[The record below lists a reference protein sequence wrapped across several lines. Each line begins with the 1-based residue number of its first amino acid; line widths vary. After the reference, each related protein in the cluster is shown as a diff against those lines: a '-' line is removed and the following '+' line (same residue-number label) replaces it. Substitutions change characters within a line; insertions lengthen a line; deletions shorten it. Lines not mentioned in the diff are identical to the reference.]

1 MTFQE
6 VIQTLEAYW
15 GRQGCIIAQPYD
27 VEVGAGTL
35 HPATFLRAL
44 GDEPWW
50 TAYVQPSR
58 RPADSRFGENPYR
71 LYRHFQYQVMLKPSP
86 AQVQEMY
93 LESLQALAI
102 DPRRHDIRFMEDD
115 WESPTLG
122 ASGVGWQIW
131 LDGVEITQFT
141 YLQMAGGLELS
152 PVAVE
157 ITYGLERI
165 CMAIQQVSHYQDI
178 RWNETVTYGQMFRQS
193 EHAWGRYNFS
203 LADPERLR
211 KMFDLYELEANCLLA
226 EDDIYPAY
234 DYTLKCSHTF
244 NVLDA
249 RGASSIT
256 QRAQYISRV
265 CELAGR
271 CARGYVRQRQALSG
285 DVSELR

>member
-6 VIQTLEAYW
+6 VIQTLEGFWA
-15 GRQGCIIAQPYD
+15 RQGCVIEQPYD

-44 GDEPWW
+44 GGAPWW
-50 TAYVQPSR
+50 AAYVQPSR

-71 LYRHFQYQVMLKPSP
+71 LYRHYQYQVMLKPSP

-93 LESLQALAI
+93 LESLQALGV

-115 WESPTLG
+115 WQSPSLG
-122 ASGVGWQIW
+122 ASGVGWQIL

-141 YLQMAGGLELS
+141 YLQIAGGLELS
-152 PVAVE
+152 PVSVE

-178 RWNETVTYGQMFRQS
+178 RWNALVTYGQMFRPA

-211 KMFDLYELEANCLLA
+211 LLFDLYEQEATHLLE
-226 EDDIYPAY
+226 EDAIYPAY
-234 DYTLKCSHTF
+234 DYTLKCSHAF

-256 QRAQYISRV
+256 QRAQYIARV
-265 CELAGR
+265 RELAGR
-271 CARGYVRQRQALSG
+271 CALGYLRQQG
-285 DVSELR
+285 VHPEV